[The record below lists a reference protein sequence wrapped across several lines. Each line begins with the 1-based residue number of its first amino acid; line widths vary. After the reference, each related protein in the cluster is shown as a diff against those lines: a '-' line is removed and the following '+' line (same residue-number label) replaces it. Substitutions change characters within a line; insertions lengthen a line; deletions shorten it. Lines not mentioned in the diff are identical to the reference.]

1 MIFLAT
7 WIPLTIGKWA
17 MKLSEHVID
26 FEKRNAIKSQILAD
40 FIADWTEPA
49 SYTEGPVIESP
60 WQVYYDGAGAA
71 AILISPSEIKL
82 RYAAQLQFKK

>member
-17 MKLSEHVID
+17 MELSEHVID
-26 FEKRNAIKSQILAD
+26 FEKRN
-40 FIADWTEPA
+40 ADWTEPA